1 MAGGLRLALLLT
13 KGDMIVLN
21 GVTRLTECI
30 RKFRIEQG
38 LDPYP
43 KPLSEL
49 VSTPLALAI
58 IGRLKPFTAIL
69 VKYARLLAEGEVTRI
84 DTDRLS
90 QYVEYAKLLKY
101 AEEKLYGV
109 PGLGVRLSLGVINRV
124 NNAID
129 EDKLD
134 TLDINAQV
142 RSLHIALKW
151 LTNRDTM
158 KKGVTFSGEETF
170 QVAIADVRKRIEEE
184 SE

>member
-1 MAGGLRLALLLT
+1 
-13 KGDMIVLN
+13 MIDVA
-21 GVTRLTECI
+21 RLTERLRQI
-30 RKFRIEQG
+30 RIDQG

-43 KPLSEL
+43 KPVPKF

-58 IGRLKPFTAIL
+58 IGRLKPFTAIV
-69 VKYARLLAEGEVTRI
+69 VKYARILAEGEVSRI

-90 QYVEYAKLLKY
+90 QYVEYARLLKH
-101 AEEKLYGV
+101 AEERLCGV
-109 PGLGVRLSLGVINRV
+109 PGLGVELSLGVINRV

-134 TLDINAQV
+134 TLDVNAQV

-151 LTNRDTM
+151 LTSRDTM
-158 KKGVTFSGEETF
+158 KKAGAFSDEETF
-170 QVAIADVRKRIEEE
+170 QAAIADVRKRIEEE